1 MARNVT
7 VSSIAWSAVSGQS
20 VADALVEA
28 TALLRL
34 AAVAKPD
41 LIIFPEL
48 FLHGGQPMAVWAH
61 GDPLPSALSEHF
73 SALAREYHTN
83 LVVPLPT
90 DVGGVTYNSAVVID
104 RQGKIVGQYDKTH
117 STLGELNAG
126 IHPGCGPRAFDLDF
140 GRISHAICYDINF
153 THLADEIQQLD
164 VDLVCFHS
172 MFTGGQLLNHW
183 ALTCGAY
190 VLSAYREDSRLIDM
204 TGRELMSIGHRYEQ
218 VSMWKLAPILTARLN
233 LDRRLFHV
241 DYNVADYDGTN
252 GGVHRMLA
260 ECADKVTLDH
270 NLTASVIAIGAL
282 EGVTLPE
289 LIARYG
295 LQPRN
300 QYFAQSLA
308 ELAAHQ

>member
-7 VSSIAWSAVSGQS
+7 ISSIAWGALPGQT
-20 VADALVEA
+20 VADALAEA
-28 TALLRL
+28 TDLLRL

-48 FLHGGQPMAVWAH
+48 FLHGGQSMKDWLAV
-61 GDPLPSALSEHF
+61 DPLPNALSEHF
-73 SALAREYHTN
+73 SKLAREYRTN
-83 LVVPLPT
+83 LVVPMPT
-90 DVGGVTYNSAVVID
+90 RVDGKIYNSAVVID
-104 RQGKIVGQYDKTH
+104 RRGEIVGQYDKTH

-126 IHPGCGPRAFDLDF
+126 IQPGTGPRAFDLDF
-140 GRISHAICYDINF
+140 GRISHAICYDLNF
-153 THLADEIQQLD
+153 THLADEIQLLD
-164 VDLVCFHS
+164 VDIVCFHS

-190 VLSAYREDSRLIDM
+190 VISAYREDSRLIDM
-204 TGRELMSIGHRYEQ
+204 TGRELASIGYRYEQ
-218 VSMWKLAPILTARLN
+218 VNMWKLAPILTARLN

-252 GGVHRMLA
+252 GGVHRILA
-260 ECADKVTLDH
+260 ECADQVTLDH

-282 EGVTLPE
+282 EGITLPE

-308 ELAAHQ
+308 ELAKRQ